1 MRRTKRRQL
10 LPLQALLLAA
20 VLGIAGY
27 FLWANATTTNPAE
40 ALARAA
46 KQIETGQNKE
56 AEMLLS
62 LAEKSGSLRPWAE
75 LLRSRVLESQ
85 GQFEKAFKSYASVSP
100 FSAPSLDARL
110 GIFRLK
116 EFISPSLASQHI
128 PPVSLASFIAKLE
141 RDIRNTNRGDLREEL
156 LYLQAREAE
165 QNHNAEKSFQ
175 LYHQIRVNC
184 PTSPTA
190 KHAREAESRL
200 FEIYPERVQPR
211 PAPSMLEEAN
221 LLLLE
226 GQPELALKQI
236 QALKTNVGDS
246 SPIYFE
252 ALLVEEQ
259 ILRKQK
265 RREEADR
272 LLLTIGTQGGINT
285 ADRALLKTAKN
296 AWNVDDHHRALEFL
310 DMLQTRFPNSPLDEE
325 ARYIEARILEEMSLF
340 GESKDLYISLSNTS
354 SDLPRRVKALRHIAW
369 LSFREGD
376 FHKAADYFNKMGAT
390 AREFFIKGHVEQSS
404 TDIKKNERE
413 LLEEEQHA
421 LFWEAFCKA
430 EHGSQHPPLQKHD
443 PTAPSRENAMSLWRK
458 LATRLPQSYYTMRA
472 RQHLDKANQESN
484 SSSSPPSPS
493 VIPSAQTGNSLS
505 FSYAKII
512 SDAGF
517 GIHVPNSVMETLRSL
532 HQVEL
537 LDFSQHEIDWYFREH
552 EPLQNILHSN
562 RASENTKTNS
572 APERL
577 RPFLEKA
584 ALSLDYGHPRRGIE
598 LAEKISSYLNNF
610 SEKASGVDQEKAR
623 EGSQKA
629 LRKVVAA
636 LRFPTPW
643 AGLFR
648 QASKEQ
654 GLSLPL
660 LFAVARTESFF
671 DPRARSRTDALGIL
685 QLMQSTAKQEG
696 LKESEDLLDP
706 QVNIRLGA
714 KHLGRLFLEYD
725 HELVYT
731 IAAYNAGTSV
741 VNRWRNRHPTLSPEV
756 WVEFIGY
763 PETYRYVK
771 EVLFAMDVYRRG

>member
-1 MRRTKRRQL
+1 MRRTKRRQH
-10 LPLQALLLAA
+10 LPLQALFLAV

-27 FLWANATTTNPAE
+27 FLWANAATTNPAE
-40 ALARAA
+40 ALARAVKEIKA
-46 KQIETGQNKE
+46 GQNKE

-62 LAEKSGSLRPWAE
+62 LAEKTESLRPWAA
-75 LLRSRVLESQ
+75 LLRSRLLESQ
-85 GQFEKAFKSYASVSP
+85 GQFEKAFKSYASVSAA
-100 FSAPSLDARL
+100 SAPSLDARL

-116 EFISPSLASQHI
+116 EFVSPSLSSQHV
-128 PPVSLASFIAKLE
+128 PPVTLASFIAKLE

-175 LYHQIRVNC
+175 LYHQIRVNF
-184 PTSPTA
+184 PSSPKA

-200 FEIYPERVQPR
+200 FEIYPERVAPG

-221 LLLLE
+221 LLLFE

-236 QALKTNVGDS
+236 QALKTIVGES

-252 ALLVEEQ
+252 ALLIEEQ

-265 RREEADR
+265 HREEADR
-272 LLLTIGTQGGINT
+272 LLLTIGTHGGINT

-310 DMLQTRFPNSPLDEE
+310 DMLQTRFPNSPLDED
-325 ARYIEARILEEMSLF
+325 ARYIEARILEEMSHF
-340 GESKDLYISLSNTS
+340 GESKDLYISLSNTT

-376 FHKAADYFNKMGAT
+376 FPKAADYFNKMGAT
-390 AREFFIKGHVEQSS
+390 AREFFIKRQVEQSS
-404 TDIKKNERE
+404 TDLKKNERE
-413 LLEEEQHA
+413 LREEEQHA

-430 EHGSQHPPLQKHD
+430 EQGSQHHPLQKND
-443 PTAPSRENAMSLWRK
+443 LTVSSKKDAISLWQK
-458 LATRLPQSYYTMRA
+458 LATRLPQSYYTMKA
-472 RQHLDKANQESN
+472 RQHLNKLNLGNNAT
-484 SSSSPPSPS
+484 SSHPFPTLT
-493 VIPSAQTGNSLS
+493 PSAHTGNSPSLS
-505 FSYAKII
+505 YTNII
-512 SDAGF
+512 SEAGF
-517 GIHVPNSVMETLRSL
+517 GIHVPNSVMEMLRTL

-552 EPLQNILHSN
+552 ETLQNILHPH
-562 RASENTKTNS
+562 RLSENTKTNS
-572 APERL
+572 APEKL
-577 RPFLEKA
+577 RPLLEKA

-598 LAEKISSYLNNF
+598 LAEKISSYLNNL
-610 SEKASGVDQEKAR
+610 SEKTSGADKAE

-629 LRKVVAA
+629 LREAIAA
-636 LRFPTPW
+636 LSFPTPW
-643 AGLFR
+643 AGLFH

-660 LFAVARTESFF
+660 LLAVARTESFF
-671 DPRARSRTDALGIL
+671 DPLARSRTDALGIL
-685 QLMQSTAKQEG
+685 QLMQNTAKQEG
-696 LKESEDLLDP
+696 LKEGEDLLDP

-714 KHLGRLFLEYD
+714 KHLGRLFLEYES
-725 HELVYT
+725 ELAYT

-771 EVLFAMDVYRRG
+771 EVLFTMDVYGRG